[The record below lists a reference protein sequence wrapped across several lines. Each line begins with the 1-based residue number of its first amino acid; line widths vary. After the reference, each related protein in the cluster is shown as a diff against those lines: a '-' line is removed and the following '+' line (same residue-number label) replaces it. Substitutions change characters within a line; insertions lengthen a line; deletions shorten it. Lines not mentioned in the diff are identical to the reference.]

1 MNTITIS
8 GNLVQDAKTIKK
20 GENTYVALRLAN
32 RYMDVPLYV
41 DALICGGA
49 VKYAVGTQKGAAVL
63 VSGRL
68 QQRDYTDK
76 DGNKRVAYSVVAYE
90 FEKLAHTQNAN
101 DDDDDDDDA
110 FGALS
115 F

>member
-1 MNTITIS
+1 MNTITIT
-8 GNLVQDAKTIKK
+8 GNLVRDAKTIKK
-20 GENTYVALRLAN
+20 DEYTYVALRLAN
-32 RYMDVPLYV
+32 RYMEVPMYV
-41 DALICGGA
+41 DVLICGCA
-49 VKYAVGTQKGAAVL
+49 VKYAIDTKKGAAVL

-68 QQRDYTDK
+68 HQRDYMDK

-90 FEKLAHTQNAN
+90 FEKLDHAQNAN
-101 DDDDDDDDA
+101 GDDDDDV